1 MNVPE
6 VITPEKMIYGRDL
19 ISVNIV
25 PSLYMDPD
33 LEGDPSFDLNL
44 DVIDNYNKLRKVRNN
59 LFQIYENE
67 FLSGLMIQ
75 ATEKRGRY
83 LPIKHNKLKI

>member
-1 MNVPE
+1 
-6 VITPEKMIYGRDL
+6 MIYGRDL

-44 DVIDNYNKLRKVRNN
+44 DVIDNYNKLRKVRND

-67 FLSGLMIQ
+67 FLSGLLIQ
-75 ATEKRGRY
+75 ATEKNRS
-83 LPIKHNKLKI
+83 LFTH